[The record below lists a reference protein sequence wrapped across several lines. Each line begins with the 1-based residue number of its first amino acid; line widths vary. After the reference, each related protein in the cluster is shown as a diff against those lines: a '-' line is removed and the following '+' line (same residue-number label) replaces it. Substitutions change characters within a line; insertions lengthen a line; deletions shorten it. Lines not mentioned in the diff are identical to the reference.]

1 MAMIED
7 LLFIKTFRERKA
19 ETELQ
24 KSRAALVLAQLA
36 QQQAQLSLDEY
47 VAYATQQEQEWFEGL
62 YARLVKPRDI
72 TAVHQ
77 DVAILRAEER
87 AHEEDLTQATSTHDR
102 ARDHMHQSTVQLR
115 EASMARQKFVELARA
130 HHLLIAQEAERKEEL
145 ELEEVAS
152 IRRERED
159 WEVIDG

>member
-24 KSRAALVLAQLA
+24 KSRAALVLAQAA

-47 VAYATQQEQEWFEGL
+47 IAYAKAQEQKWFEGL
-62 YARLVKPRDI
+62 YERLVKPREI
-72 TAVHQ
+72 TAVQQ

-87 AHEEDLTQATSTHDR
+87 VHEEDLINAKSQHDR
-102 ARDHMHQSTVQLR
+102 ARDHMHVSTVQMR
-115 EASMARQKFVELARA
+115 EASTARQKFVELARA
-130 HHLLIAQEAERKEEL
+130 HHLLIAQEAERKEEV

-159 WEVIDG
+159 WEVMDV

>member
-1 MAMIED
+1 MIED

-24 KSRAALVLAQLA
+24 KSRATLVLAQVA
-36 QQQAQLSLDEY
+36 EKQAQSSLDEY
-47 VAYATQQEQEWFEGL
+47 IAYATQQEQQWYEGL

-72 TAVHQ
+72 MAVHQ

-87 AHEEDLTQATSTHDR
+87 AHEEDLAQAKHKHNQ
-102 ARDHMHQSTVQLR
+102 ALDHMHQSTVNLR
-115 EASMARQKFVELARA
+115 EASTARQKFVELARA
-130 HHLLIAQEAERKEEL
+130 HHLLAAQEAERKEEL

-159 WEVIDG
+159 WEVMDG